1 METIWY
7 TKTISKNEQNVL
19 GKGKGMIEFLKCV
32 FMIMIFLVVFTAFGY
47 LGSYL
52 VKRKSSLVEN
62 LVLGLF
68 FYFALFQL
76 FALPLILLKQHL
88 ILLTGIWLAVVTSV
102 LVCAFIVLYKTV
114 RKQGKPK
121 WSLPNKKTIVCYMA
135 MAGVVLFFC
144 YFTAIQ
150 NYWGWDTA
158 FYIGTISTTVDTDT
172 MYLINGENGAAETAL
187 PLRYALSSFYMNSAV
202 FCKITGIGVVSFQ
215 KYVMGTLD
223 VILYFAIA
231 YLLGQ
236 ALFRNSNTKTTGFLW
251 IVGILNLFFL
261 SEYTTSQF
269 LILRAYEA
277 KSYCANVVLPTILW
291 LMLLLHK
298 DIENRANWKV
308 LFVIMMA
315 SVPISMSAILIAPA
329 MLGIA
334 VLGESIVNRNGKVL
348 LRGIVCMIP
357 NMVYLVMYLL
367 YTLDVFVIK
376 V

>member
-19 GKGKGMIEFLKCV
+19 RRGKGMIEFLKCV
-32 FMIMIFLVVFTAFGY
+32 FMIMIFQGVFTLFGY

-52 VKRKSSLVEN
+52 LKRKSSLVES

-88 ILLTGIWLAVVTSV
+88 TLLTGIWLAVVTSV
-102 LVCAFIVLYKTV
+102 LVCAFIVLYKKV

-121 WSLPNKKTIVCYMA
+121 WNLPNKKIIVCYLA

-158 FYIGTISTTVDTDT
+158 YYIGTISTTVDTDT
-172 MYLINGENGAAETAL
+172 MYLINGENGAAETVL
-187 PLRYALSSFYMNSAV
+187 PLRYALSGFYMNSAV

-215 KYVMGTLD
+215 KYVIGTLD
-223 VILYFAIA
+223 VILYFAVV

-236 ALFRNSNTKTTGFLW
+236 ALFRNSITKATGFLW
-251 IVGILNLFFL
+251 AAGILNLFFL

-291 LMLLLHK
+291 IMLLLHK
-298 DIENRANWKV
+298 DMENRANWKM

-329 MLGIA
+329 MLGVA
-334 VLGESIVNRNGKVL
+334 VLGESIVNRNGKVI